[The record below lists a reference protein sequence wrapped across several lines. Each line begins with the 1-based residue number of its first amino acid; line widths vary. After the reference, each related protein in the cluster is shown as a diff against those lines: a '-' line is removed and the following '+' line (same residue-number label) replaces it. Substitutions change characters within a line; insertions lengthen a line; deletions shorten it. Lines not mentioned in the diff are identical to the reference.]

1 MVINGWAVY
10 AHPLLLGQ
18 TARLRAGVERDRRK
32 SPANY
37 QNKSNAKLLNAIR
50 AITRERVPQDPTDKR
65 YRLGNALGNDHKHW
79 FREKFG
85 NGRFRLFFRFDTAA
99 KIIIYGWMNDETT
112 LRTYGSKSDAYA
124 VFAAMLDTGHPP
136 DDWET
141 LLAECTAPDVVRQ
154 AEELLTR
161 RKDE

>member
-10 AHPLLLGQ
+10 AHPLLLEQ
-18 TARLRAGVERDRRK
+18 VARLQAGVERDRKK

-37 QNKSNAKLLNAIR
+37 QSRPNAKLLNAIR
-50 AITRERVPQDPTDKR
+50 AIARERVPQDPADKR
-65 YRLGNALGNDHKHW
+65 YRLGGALGDDHKHW

-85 NGRFRLFFRFDTAA
+85 NGRFRLFFRFDSHA

-124 VFAAMLDTGHPP
+124 VFSSMLDGGHPP
-136 DDWET
+136 DDWEK
-141 LLAECTAPDVVRQ
+141 LLSECTAPDVARQ
-154 AEELLTR
+154 ADELLQR
-161 RKDE
+161 SRDE